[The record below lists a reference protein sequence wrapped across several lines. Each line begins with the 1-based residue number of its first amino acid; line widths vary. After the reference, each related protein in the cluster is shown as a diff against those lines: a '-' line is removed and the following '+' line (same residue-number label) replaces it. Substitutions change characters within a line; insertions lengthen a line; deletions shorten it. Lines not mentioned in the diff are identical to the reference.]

1 VLADALLFKGED
13 PTDPLAIRLLNAIV
27 NLLFY
32 PNFTV
37 SPLNQVPAES
47 AETFPLE
54 HVWEPGVGVQDV
66 RERDLLSP
74 CTPCVSVVCDGCG
87 VRVVCVVCSSARAA
101 VDNCADN
108 CRRAC
113 LVDTSHGGAH
123 ALEPY
128 GGAALLPG
136 PLLGGALQVR
146 NKASPPDTHHRTRT
160 RTQHT

>member
-37 SPLNQVPAES
+37 SPLNQAPAES

-66 RERDLLSP
+66 RELDFLSS
-74 CTPCVSVVCDGCG
+74 CASCVSVVCAC
-87 VRVVCVVCSSARAA
+87 VRVCRVCHVFIG
-101 VDNCADN
+101 
-108 CRRAC
+108 AC
-113 LVDTSHGGAH
+113 GW
-123 ALEPY
+123 
-128 GGAALLPG
+128 
-136 PLLGGALQVR
+136 R
-146 NKASPPDTHHRTRT
+146 
-160 RTQHT
+160 

>member
-37 SPLNQVPAES
+37 SPLNQAPAES

-66 RERDLLSP
+66 CELDLLSP
-74 CTPCVSVVCDGCG
+74 CTPCVSVVC
-87 VRVVCVVCSSARAA
+87 VECVVCSSARAA
-101 VDNCADN
+101 GDNCVLTTVIA
-108 CRRAC
+108 R
-113 LVDTSHGGAH
+113 VW
-123 ALEPY
+123 
-128 GGAALLPG
+128 
-136 PLLGGALQVR
+136 
-146 NKASPPDTHHRTRT
+146 
-160 RTQHT
+160 